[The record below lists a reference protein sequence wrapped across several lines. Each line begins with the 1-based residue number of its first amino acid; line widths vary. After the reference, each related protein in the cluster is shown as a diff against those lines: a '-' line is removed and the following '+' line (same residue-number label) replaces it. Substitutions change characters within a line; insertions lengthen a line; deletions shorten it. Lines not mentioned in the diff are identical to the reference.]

1 MIYVKKRSTNWNIS
15 LRIHFLC
22 GQGLRG
28 NSFTQHGNILTCK
41 FVGSVFGLY
50 SDKWYEDD
58 AFEGGEVVVA
68 VVVGAGVVVRVA
80 LPTLSMLY
88 SMVTAMRMVQAV
100 KQTKQVR

>member
-1 MIYVKKRSTNWNIS
+1 M
-15 LRIHFLC
+15 
-22 GQGLRG
+22 
-28 NSFTQHGNILTCK
+28 
-41 FVGSVFGLY
+41 
-50 SDKWYEDD
+50 
-58 AFEGGEVVVA
+58 VVA